1 MSTINSQTVVTGD
14 IDNNVVDIYK
24 KLMAASVGVDS
35 VYIRAKETV
44 TELMSA
50 TDMTKSERAVAIT
63 GMLAQ
68 ITNSLSSQALTGAIA
83 LAKDN
88 KESPYVLAK
97 MSADTLATSRQA
109 DKLLKDADLITA
121 QIAKTNA
128 DRDASVING
137 WNVQAGMIANTGM
150 VPNASTGVTILADQ
164 TMDPLS
170 ASYQTIKA
178 TEAKVY
184 EGWSNAIRASGTI
197 SYTIASGLP
206 TFVVAGQDDGLIAA
220 QTEVARRQYDAFD
233 DNMRQH
239 AVNSSAAMLGVM
251 IGSEAFEN
259 PADYTTYINLWV
271 SGMNYLNGLSGTAP
285 NKEMV

>member
-63 GMLAQ
+63 NMLAQ

-150 VPNASTGVTILADQ
+150 VPNASTGATILADQ

-251 IGSEAFEN
+251 IGSEAFED
-259 PADYTTYINLWV
+259 PLDYDKYILKWEA
-271 SGMNYLNGLSGTAP
+271 GMNYLTGAGAA
-285 NKEMV
+285 NKEIVV

>member
-1 MSTINSQTVVTGD
+1 MSAINSQTVVTGD

-50 TDMTKSERAVAIT
+50 TDMTKAERAGAIT

-68 ITNSLSSQALTGAIA
+68 ITNSLSSQALTGAIS

-109 DKLLKDADLITA
+109 DKLLKDIDLVTA

-150 VPNASTGVTILADQ
+150 VPNANTGVTILADQ

-184 EGWSNAIRASGTI
+184 EGWSSAIRANGTVG
-197 SYTIASGLP
+197 YTVANGLP
-206 TFVVAGQDDGLIAA
+206 TFVTAGTDGLIEA
-220 QTEVARRQYDAFD
+220 QTKVARRQYDAFD

-251 IGSEAFEN
+251 IGAEAFETA
-259 PADYTTYINLWV
+259 ADYLTYINMWT
-271 SGMNYLNGLSGTAP
+271 SGMNYLTGTITP
-285 NKEMV
+285 DLEQIGH

>member
-50 TDMTKSERAVAIT
+50 TDMTKAERAVAIT

-97 MSADTLATSRQA
+97 MSADTLLTSRQA
-109 DKLLKDADLITA
+109 DKVLKDIDLVTA
-121 QIAKTNA
+121 QIAKSNA
-128 DRDASVING
+128 DRDALVING

-150 VPNASTGVTILADQ
+150 APNANTGVAILADQ
-164 TMDPLS
+164 TMNPLS

-206 TFVVAGQDDGLIAA
+206 TFVTAGQDDGLIAA

-259 PADYTTYINLWV
+259 ASDYTAYINLWT
-271 SGMNYLNGLSGTAP
+271 SGMNYLTGAGAA
-285 NKEMV
+285 NKEIVV

>member
-1 MSTINSQTVVTGD
+1 MSTINNQIVVTGD

-63 GMLAQ
+63 NMLAQ

-97 MSADTLATSRQA
+97 MSMDTLLTSRQA
-109 DKLLKDADLITA
+109 DKVLKDIDMVTA
-121 QIAKTNA
+121 QIAKTEA
-128 DRDASVING
+128 DADALIING
-137 WNVQAGMIANTGM
+137 WNVQANMIANTGM
-150 VPNASTGVTILADQ
+150 VPNTSTGVTILADQ

-251 IGSEAFEN
+251 IGSEAFED
-259 PADYTTYINLWV
+259 PLDYDKYILKWEA
-271 SGMNYLNGLSGTAP
+271 GMNYLTGAGAA
-285 NKEMV
+285 NKEIVV

>member
-50 TDMTKSERAVAIT
+50 TDMTKAERAVAIT

-97 MSADTLATSRQA
+97 MSMDTLATSRQA

-128 DRDASVING
+128 DIDASVING

-150 VPNASTGVTILADQ
+150 VPNASTGATILADQ

-251 IGSEAFEN
+251 IGSEAFED
-259 PADYTTYINLWV
+259 PLDYDKYILKWEA
-271 SGMNYLNGLSGTAP
+271 GMNYLTGAGAA
-285 NKEMV
+285 NKEIVV

>member
-63 GMLAQ
+63 NMLAQ

-97 MSADTLATSRQA
+97 MSMDTLLTSRQA
-109 DKLLKDADLITA
+109 DKVLKDIDMVTA
-121 QIAKTNA
+121 QIAKTEA
-128 DRDASVING
+128 DADALIING

-150 VPNASTGVTILADQ
+150 VPNANTGITILADQ

-251 IGSEAFEN
+251 IGSEAFED
-259 PADYTTYINLWV
+259 PLDYDKYILKWEA
-271 SGMNYLNGLSGTAP
+271 GMNYLTGAGAA
-285 NKEMV
+285 NKEIVV